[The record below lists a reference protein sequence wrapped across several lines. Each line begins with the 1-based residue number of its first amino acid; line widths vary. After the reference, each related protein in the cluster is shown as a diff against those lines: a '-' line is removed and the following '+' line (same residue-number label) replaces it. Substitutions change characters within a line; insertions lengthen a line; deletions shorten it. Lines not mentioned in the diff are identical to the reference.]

1 MSSVYLDKRN
11 YGGGVEMSSFYD
23 DMYFVHAIG
32 LDGIEYYFGHKTKEE
47 AFKAALTMKRNG
59 CQILSIKLR
68 CFTDITKEFEA
79 L

>member
-1 MSSVYLDKRN
+1 MIVLDKTN
-11 YGGGVEMSSFYD
+11 FGGGIEMSNVYD
-23 DMYFVHAIG
+23 DMYFVHAVAP
-32 LDGIEYYFGHKTKEE
+32 DGKEYYYGYPSKEE

-59 CQILSIKLR
+59 AKILTIKLR